1 MENKIKFSDVPL
13 LKMISSPTNATLYIK
28 LFDLIIYDYING
40 GIINVLNHWHDGV
53 NHEVELVSKCSNCKN
68 CSDDKDEEYC
78 YKLERYIPVIFG
90 KDLGLQQDA
99 ETFSCSLFEIKNLA
113 EGE

>member
-1 MENKIKFSDVPL
+1 MVNKIKFSDVPL

-53 NHEVELVSKCSNCKN
+53 NHEVELVSKCSNCKFK
-68 CSDDKDEEYC
+68 DDNYCWKLKKDIEEKPHHMGYDTIN
-78 YKLERYIPVIFG
+78 KNP
-90 KDLGLQQDA
+90 
-99 ETFSCSLFEIKNLA
+99 ETFSCSLFEIKNLS